1 MQANKD
7 QSFFL
12 PFPPQV
18 QDFDSVSPYKICI
31 VILVKEYLR
40 KRDQNAQISDESNS
54 ENEKLL
60 VPSLAYSSDYR
71 KQFYMLLL
79 KLIQIP
85 DMSYKDLHTML
96 SHKIN
101 SSHFEGFQNIMSIA
115 MKIGVEILYELN
127 KKIDEIISDAAMTG
141 TNSPALHQSS
151 IVGLFLRRVLV
162 HLERMS
168 FQEMMELYKSFCT
181 YYEKGRRAIEISAPL
196 SMESFGTIMEEM
208 DVPNKK
214 WSSKQ
219 AEIFIN
225 QQMSL
230 LENDETKALNPKELQ
245 QKIDEI
251 ARIYNPLHS
260 KVYFLSYLN
269 NLRVR
274 DLPNCIE
281 ALHRTFDRNAEKYSQ
296 NPTQHDNAS
305 KSNFQYSL
313 LNLAILHT
321 LFDHNEEA
329 LKCLKE
335 CIMIAQENGDRVC
348 LQLAQLWFCLLDNSN
363 FHLSEKTIA
372 NKTEISLVRSV
383 SHNIQSLVKV
393 AALSGEFS

>member
-1 MQANKD
+1 MQANKE

-18 QDFDSVSPYKICI
+18 KDFDSVSPYKICI

-40 KRDQNAQISDESNS
+40 KRDENTFINDESNS
-54 ENEKLL
+54 EFEKFIA
-60 VPSLAYSSDYR
+60 PSLAYSSDYR
-71 KQFYMLLL
+71 KEFYMLLL

-96 SHKIN
+96 THKLN
-101 SSHFEGFQNIMSIA
+101 STHFEGFQSVMSIA

-127 KKIDEIISDAAMTG
+127 KKIDEIISDTTLTT
-141 TNSPALHQSS
+141 TNAPAIHQTS

-168 FQEMMELYKSFCT
+168 FQEVMELYKHFCN
-181 YYEKGRRAIEISAPL
+181 YYEKGRRAIEISAPMSL
-196 SMESFGTIMEEM
+196 DTLGNIVEEM
-208 DVPNKK
+208 DVPSKK

-245 QKIDEI
+245 EKIDEI
-251 ARIYNPLHS
+251 AKMYNPLHS
-260 KVYFLSYLN
+260 KIYFLSYLN
-269 NLRVR
+269 SLRVR

-281 ALHRTFDRNAEKYSQ
+281 ALHRTFDRNAEKYAQ
-296 NPTQHDNAS
+296 NNTQQDSVS

-321 LFDHNEEA
+321 LFNHNEEA
-329 LKCLKE
+329 MKCLKE

-348 LQLAQLWFCLLDNSN
+348 LQLAQLWCCLLDNSN

-393 AALSGEFS
+393 AALSGE